1 MFDLDKWQE
10 IWNTVK
16 KNKLRTLITAFNVSW
31 GIFILIILIGFGNG
45 FHNGVQQQFN
55 DDATNSLWIRPGQT
69 SVAYKGMKPG
79 KNISFTNADYKEI
92 QSKVAGIEHLTG
104 RYYVSG
110 EFTVRYKDR
119 YSSFN
124 IRACHP
130 DHLQLEKTLITSGRF
145 INEIDISQRRKV
157 TAIGTKVVDVLFGSE
172 DPIGKYITIN
182 GIQYKVVGV
191 YKDEGN
197 ENEMKVIYIPIST
210 AQIAYGGGNRIHQLM
225 LTMGNASVAES
236 KEIESAIHTLL
247 SENHIFSKEDKK
259 AVNMYNSLENFQ
271 RFTDLFAAI
280 KIFLF
285 IVGIFTLVAGVVGL
299 SNIMLIVVKER
310 TKEIGIR
317 KAIGATPNSVVGLFL
332 QEALIITLLSGYV
345 GLVAGIFFIEYG
357 LLSNL
362 MALFGFPMDFFV
374 APNVSL
380 QVAVTATIVLV
391 LAGTL
396 AGYFPARKAA
406 KIRPIEALKDE

>member
-10 IWNTVK
+10 IWNTIQ

-45 FHNGVQQQFN
+45 FHHGVEQQFD

-69 SVAYKGMKPG
+69 SMAYKGLKPG
-79 KNISFTNADYKEI
+79 KKITFTNTDYTDI
-92 QSKVAGIEHLTG
+92 LANIDGVEHLTG

-130 DHLQLEKTLITSGRF
+130 DHLYLEKTILTAGRF
-145 INEIDISQRRKV
+145 INPMDLKQKRKV
-157 TAIGTKVVDVLFGSE
+157 TAIGTKVVDILFGKE
-172 DPIGKYITIN
+172 DPIGKYITVN

-210 AQIAYGGGNRIHQLM
+210 AQIAYGGGNQIHQLM
-225 LTMGNASVAES
+225 LTMGKASVGES
-236 KEIESAIHTLL
+236 KEIEASVLTLL
-247 SENHIFSKEDKK
+247 SDNHIFSKEDKK
-259 AVNMYNSLENFQ
+259 AVNIGNSLENFQ
-271 RFTDLFAAI
+271 QFMDLFAAI
-280 KIFLF
+280 KVFLF

-310 TKEIGIR
+310 TKEVGIR

-332 QEALIITLLSGYV
+332 QEALIITLVAGYV

-357 LLSNL
+357 FLADL
-362 MALFGFPMDFFV
+362 MALFGFPMDFFTR
-374 APNVSL
+374 PSVSL
-380 QVAVTATIVLV
+380 QVAITATIVLV
-391 LAGTL
+391 LAGCL

-406 KIRPIEALKDE
+406 KISPIEALKDE

>member
-10 IWNTVK
+10 IWNTIR

-45 FHNGVQQQFN
+45 FHHGVQQQFD

-79 KNISFTNADYKEI
+79 RNITFNNTDYNDI
-92 QSKVAGIEHLTG
+92 QARVDGIEHITG

-130 DHLQLEKTLITSGRF
+130 DHLHLEKTIITSGRF
-145 INEIDISQRRKV
+145 INEIDLKQRRKV
-157 TAIGTKVVDVLFGSE
+157 TAIGTKVVDILFGKE
-172 DPIGKYITIN
+172 DPIGKYITVN

-191 YKDEGN
+191 YEDKGN

-210 AQIAYGGGNRIHQLM
+210 GQIAYGGGNQVHQLM

-236 KEIESAIHTLL
+236 KQIEESVLTLL
-247 SENHIFSKEDKK
+247 SDNHIFSKEDEK
-259 AVNMYNSLENFQ
+259 AVYIGNSLENFQ
-271 RFTDLFAAI
+271 QFMNLFAAI

-317 KAIGATPNSVVGLFL
+317 KAIGATPNSVIGLFL
-332 QEALIITLLSGYV
+332 QEALIITLLSGYA

-357 LLSNL
+357 FLADL
-362 MALFGFPMDFFV
+362 MELFGFPMDFFTRPDV
-374 APNVSL
+374 DL

-391 LAGTL
+391 VAGTL